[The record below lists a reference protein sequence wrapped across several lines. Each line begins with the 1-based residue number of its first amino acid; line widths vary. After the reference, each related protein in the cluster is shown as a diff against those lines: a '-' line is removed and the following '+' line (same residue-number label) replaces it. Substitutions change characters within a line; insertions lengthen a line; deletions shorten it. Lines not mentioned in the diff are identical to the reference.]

1 MIKSNINPLL
11 EKIQVKPRVKPK
23 KNRSSE
29 TIVNPITKCLF
40 LYDLCDNI
48 HIHYNVKLNNT
59 FNVGVLGSSPRR
71 ITKQSGKT
79 EQNTATGS
87 VAVFFLSVQMASECS
102 LRGSAVCKSWT
113 TQIVDIFVH
122 D

>member
-1 MIKSNINPLL
+1 MRG
-11 EKIQVKPRVKPK
+11 KPKVKPK
-23 KNRSSE
+23 RLTAKRQPLRAEINKEDSLAQLVE
-29 TIVNPITKCLF
+29 
-40 LYDLCDNI
+40 
-48 HIHYNVKLNNT
+48 HNT

>member
-1 MIKSNINPLL
+1 MPL
-11 EKIQVKPRVKPK
+11 
-23 KNRSSE
+23 S
-29 TIVNPITKCLF
+29 
-40 LYDLCDNI
+40 D
-48 HIHYNVKLNNT
+48 NT